1 MTEHRHQATEAV
13 LRQAITEV
21 RQAVRPSAEAAEAA
35 VAVADTA
42 EAEVQA
48 DTEDKIHI

>member
-21 RQAVRPSAEAAEAA
+21 RQAVLHSAEAAEAA
-35 VAVADTA
+35 VAADTA